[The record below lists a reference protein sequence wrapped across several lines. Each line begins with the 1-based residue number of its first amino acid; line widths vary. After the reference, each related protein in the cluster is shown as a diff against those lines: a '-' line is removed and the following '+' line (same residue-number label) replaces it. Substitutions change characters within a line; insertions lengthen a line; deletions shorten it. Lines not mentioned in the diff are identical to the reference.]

1 MEVKV
6 YSVDGKLY
14 NVRADREKEF
24 LGKYPNAVL
33 AGIPGAE
40 EPEIEEPET
49 DAASEPVA
57 TVKGYTS
64 EGKPKSSTASTTAE
78 PKPQVRTE
86 GTGSSSGDGSSD
98 YIGEALSNAEAYRA
112 DEYQTAEASKAAGEE
127 LNRLNRTA
135 HSSATDR
142 EVADK
147 EAGEASWL
155 DSTWRELNPTGK
167 SGAARKR
174 VEEAQVAR
182 TEAKNRWGE
191 LRDNAHFDI
200 LSEYKSRAYI
210 TV

>member
-49 DAASEPVA
+49 DAASETVA
-57 TVKGYTS
+57 TVK
-64 EGKPKSSTASTTAE
+64 KPKSSTDSTTVE
-78 PKPQVRTE
+78 LKPQVQTE

-174 VEEAQVAR
+174 VE
-182 TEAKNRWGE
+182 
-191 LRDNAHFDI
+191 
-200 LSEYKSRAYI
+200 AYRS
-210 TV
+210 